1 MSLVGLEVK
10 TSCTLILCSTRL
22 AVASCERFVP
32 HPFSVH
38 TIQHSP
44 HYIAEV
50 TFQNVEPTEFV
61 F

>member
-1 MSLVGLEVK
+1 MGFEPM
-10 TSCTLILCSTRL
+10 TSCTVLPRSTRL
-22 AVASCERFVP
+22 AIAACEMCVP
-32 HPFSVH
+32 HPIRIH

-50 TFQNVEPTEFV
+50 TIQNVQPTEFV